1 MSERPEILDEAAIAD
16 DEAAVQRRIPIDVM
30 QVPRLLGGMLTDI
43 RTIAEGMAVLP
54 KLLLTLDGIQD
65 KVESLDDEVK
75 KMRAS
80 VESMG
85 DDVSELQGGISRL
98 EPHLEDVSKVAHP
111 LRRIGDRARRRDGGS

>member
-1 MSERPEILDEAAIAD
+1 MSERPEILDEAAIAY
-16 DEAAVQRRIPIDVM
+16 DEAAVQRRVPIDVM
-30 QVPRLLGGMLTDI
+30 QVPRLLRGMLSDI

-54 KLLLTLDGIQD
+54 KLLLTLDRIQGQ
-65 KVESLDDEVK
+65 VESLDDEVK

-80 VESMG
+80 VDSMG
-85 DDVSELQGGISRL
+85 GDVSELRGGISRL

>member
-1 MSERPEILDEAAIAD
+1 VSERPEILDEAAIAD

-54 KLLLTLDGIQD
+54 KLLLTLDRIQGQ
-65 KVESLDDEVK
+65 VESLGDEVK
-75 KMRAS
+75 EMRAS
-80 VESMG
+80 VDSMG
-85 DDVSELQGGISRL
+85 GDVSELQGGISRL
-98 EPHLEDVSKVAHP
+98 EPHLEDVSRAAHP